1 MVVKMNTLMKKYID
15 ILLKAILTGIA
26 IGIGGTVYLS
36 CENKVVGAF
45 LFGTGLFTILTFG
58 FMLFTGK
65 VGYAVENKPAYLIDL
80 VIIWTGN
87 LIGTA
92 LTAGLV
98 LLTRIGGGISEK
110 AAALCDAKL
119 SDTIVSVFILAF
131 FCGMLMFI
139 AADGYKNIK
148 NSAGQML
155 AVFLPVM
162 TFILSGFEHCV
173 ANMYYFTAGGA
184 WSGKGFLYM
193 IVMTLGNAAGGILIP
208 LFRKVFAKD

>member
-1 MVVKMNTLMKKYID
+1 MIKKYTD

-36 CENKVVGAF
+36 CENKTVGAF

-65 VGYAVENKPAYLIDL
+65 VGYAVENKTSYLIDL
-80 VIIWTGN
+80 VLIWFGN

-98 LLTRIGGGISEK
+98 LMTRIGAGISEK
-110 AAALCDAKL
+110 AAALCAVKL
-119 SDTIVSVFILAF
+119 SDGLVSIFILAF

-139 AADGYKNIK
+139 AADGYKSIK
-148 NSAGQML
+148 NPVGQML

-173 ANMYYFTAGGA
+173 ANMYYFTAGGT
-184 WSGKGFLYM
+184 WSAKGALWM
-193 IVMTLGNAAGGILIP
+193 LVMTLGNAAGGILIP
-208 LFRKVFAKD
+208 LFRKGFAKD

>member
-1 MVVKMNTLMKKYID
+1 MNASLKKYTD

-36 CENKVVGAF
+36 CESKVAGAF

-80 VIIWTGN
+80 VVIWVGN

-98 LLTRIGGGISEK
+98 LLTRIGGSISEK
-110 AAALCDAKL
+110 AAALCAVKL
-119 SDTIVSVFILAF
+119 SDGLVSIFILAF

-148 NSAGQML
+148 NPVGQML

-193 IVMTLGNAAGGILIP
+193 LVMTLGNAAGGILIP
-208 LFRKVFAKD
+208 LFRKGFAKD

>member
-1 MVVKMNTLMKKYID
+1 MNASLKKYTD

-36 CENKVVGAF
+36 CESKVAGAF

-80 VIIWTGN
+80 AVIWAGN

-98 LLTRIGGGISEK
+98 LLTRIGGNISEK
-110 AAALCDAKL
+110 AAALCAVKL
-119 SDTIVSVFILAF
+119 SDSLVSIFILAF

-148 NSAGQML
+148 NPVGQML

-193 IVMTLGNAAGGILIP
+193 LVMTLGNAAGGILIP
-208 LFRKVFAKD
+208 LFRKGFAKD

>member
-1 MVVKMNTLMKKYID
+1 MIKKYTD

-36 CENKVVGAF
+36 CENKTVGAF

-65 VGYAVENKPAYLIDL
+65 GGYAGENKPSYLIDL
-80 VIIWTGN
+80 VLIWFGN

-98 LLTRIGGGISEK
+98 LMTRIGAGISEK
-110 AAALCDAKL
+110 AAALCAVKL
-119 SDTIVSVFILAF
+119 SDGLVSIFILAF

-148 NSAGQML
+148 NPVGQML

-162 TFILSGFEHCV
+162 TFIISGFEHCV
-173 ANMYYFTAGGA
+173 ANMYYFTAGHTWSAKGA
-184 WSGKGFLYM
+184 LWML
-193 IVMTLGNAAGGILIP
+193 VMTLGNAAGGILIP
-208 LFRKVFAKD
+208 LFRKGFAKD